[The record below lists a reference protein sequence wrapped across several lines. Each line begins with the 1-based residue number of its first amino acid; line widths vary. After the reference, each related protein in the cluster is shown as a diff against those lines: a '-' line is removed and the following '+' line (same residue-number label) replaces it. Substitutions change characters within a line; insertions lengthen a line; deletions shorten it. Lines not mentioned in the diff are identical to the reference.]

1 MGKSKKLKIIL
12 VISCVIVIMIV
23 SACQYIITLDEG
35 RQNDADPKN
44 VPSTVRSHLNESA
57 LDGYLDDMKELK
69 VKPSK
74 NGGYALDVDLD
85 ELVDSIIED
94 LNKSE
99 GRLYLSQGK
108 AHEYLKKMI
117 MSEYITQ
124 YPDLRD
130 LANIGTEVSDGEF
143 QGIIQFIRHKSDDT
157 EQTLEY
163 MPLGEDDEV
172 NSKTLYGLINQA
184 NGLGGVSE
192 DIIQEARNRVLNHFS
207 IDAQGNL
214 IVANWSKT
222 ITKHVSGEY
231 STEYPGR
238 DAQVDYSEDDRQY
251 LKNADENVTYQYF
264 THIVNYKS
272 VVSQY
277 TMPFN
282 YLWAFLVCGRDEEF
296 ISDFSDLVL
305 DSTIEIGIYD
315 NLTEIEE
322 TTIEA
327 YNDSLWEQIKVSTRT
342 VVDGEVTASSEGP
355 LGPPEIVS
363 TMHKFEINYT
373 KTYSNS
379 ITVAVTN
386 LDIWYMKYSA
396 SYEYEVEDSGEDKT
410 IDHLEPIE
418 NDKVIENGEWQTV
431 SRTEE
436 PIKDAT
442 GNVTRTK
449 VTEKLEK
456 TDRVTQRIY
465 TQRTFTTIYHT
476 IKQKYTLKGDPEV
489 FEKTDPRLK
498 DGDEGY
504 PNFCTLYINS
514 LSARGNISGA
524 ETWLFAIIESN
535 SDTVNMLELTKYM
548 FYCATGIN
556 WGVTSFDFSIYA
568 QTEFPDSIQGSGIIV
583 HTGKSDPKMVLTKD
597 QIEQIIKNKYKGKVQ
612 QNLLGSLDAFMDIQN
627 NYNVNAV
634 FAIAVVMQES
644 TAGTNWGLI
653 DSSTYNW
660 ASITGKKGG
669 GYVDKN
675 GTSWNKYSSFSAAT
689 HDFGD
694 LIANGKYYFK
704 AGNYTVGSIGQHYC
718 QPPDNWIEKVSS
730 IMKSL
735 YDSIDIQIGGEIT
748 PNPGADSDG
757 YTGTYTNSSGR
768 TFYEYKQYLGSWK
781 SKSYAKGTMK
791 SKGCYPTAVAI
802 LASSYDSHIT
812 PETVRQTQ
820 GSNGLASA
828 TGFFGS
834 HGISSQDTK
843 SNISKNDISSALAQ
857 GKTAMV
863 HVVKAKGSSLPSGD
877 EHWIALLDVKGEQ
890 VYVSNPG
897 NTKKT
902 GWLDFSVVMK
912 GLDRVIYVN

>member
-556 WGVTSFDFSIYA
+556 WGVTSFNFDVLYP
-568 QTEFPDSIQGSGIIV
+568 TESTGDLYGGTVEEQVWFALLDAGYSKEAAAGVLGNLQHESGIR
-583 HTGKSDPKMVLTKD
+583 TNNLQNSANTKLKLSDEEYT
-597 QIEQIIKNKYKGKVQ
+597 E
-612 QNLLGSLDAFMDIQN
+612 
-627 NYNVNAV
+627 
-634 FAIAVVMQES
+634 
-644 TAGTNWGLI
+644 
-653 DSSTYNW
+653 
-660 ASITGKKGG
+660 
-669 GYVDKN
+669 YVDN
-675 GTSWNKYSSFSAAT
+675 
-689 HDFGD
+689 
-694 LIANGKYYFK
+694 
-704 AGNYTVGSIGQHYC
+704 
-718 QPPDNWIEKVSS
+718 
-730 IMKSL
+730 
-735 YDSIDIQIGGEIT
+735 
-748 PNPGADSDG
+748 
-757 YTGTYTNSSGR
+757 GTYTKFITDQCGYGIAQWTSEGR
-768 TFYEYKQYLGSWK
+768 KKGLYDYKVELGVSISDARLQIEYLLG
-781 SKSYAKGTMK
+781 
-791 SKGCYPTAVAI
+791 
-802 LASSYDSHIT
+802 
-812 PETVRQTQ
+812 E
-820 GSNGLASA
+820 
-828 TGFFGS
+828 
-834 HGISSQDTK
+834 
-843 SNISKNDISSALAQ
+843 ISKNGGANGHATYQ
-857 GKTAMV
+857 MGGKYGGSTYDDWFNAKTPEDAATAFCKV
-863 HVVKAKGSSLPSGD
+863 FERPKNYSSLASRRESARQFYEKYKDKTKDSLYIGDIELSEENKQKMYNMLNDAVRIANDDRYGYSQARRMEEFYYDCSSLVYRLYKKHFNIEVPLTTAGYPIWYKYNVGKPSQVELQPGD
-877 EHWIALLDVKGEQ
+877 VLWIKGHVIIYIGNGNYVAARSGKFERPRQ
-890 VYVSNPG
+890 IEVYQANK
-897 NTKKT
+897 NDYT
-902 GWLDFSVVMK
+902 
-912 GLDRVIYVN
+912 YVYRFIGK